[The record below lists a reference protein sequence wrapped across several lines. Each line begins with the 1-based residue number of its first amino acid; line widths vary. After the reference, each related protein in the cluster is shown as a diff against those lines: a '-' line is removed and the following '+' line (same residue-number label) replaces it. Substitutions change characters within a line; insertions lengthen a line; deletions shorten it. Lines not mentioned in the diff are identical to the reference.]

1 MTQRGFRTDSHA
13 AGQSATNP
21 LERTYYDILEVS
33 PSASAQKIRQS
44 YRELSKLYHPDTTE
58 LPPEIAT
65 AKFQA
70 LNEAYATLS
79 SPERRITYDLSIGYS
94 RYTVVQ
100 PRLDLDRPVSD
111 ARKYRSSAYLDPTD
125 RPLSAGEITV
135 LFVLGLTFLG
145 CLLLALWVGIS
156 RGELAW
162 QTTPP
167 AASRV
172 AQAVDFPTETLRE
185 RPIRTPMM
193 HSYSFTIKENGN

>member
-1 MTQRGFRTDSHA
+1 MTQREFRTNSHA
-13 AGQSATNP
+13 TGQGDSNTP
-21 LERTYYDILEVS
+21 GRTYYDILDVL

-58 LPPEIAT
+58 LPEEIAT

-79 SPERRITYDLSIGYS
+79 SPERRLTYDLSIGYS

-100 PRLDLDRPVSD
+100 PRLDLDRPVSE

-135 LFVLGLTFLG
+135 LFVLGLTFVG
-145 CLLLALWVGIS
+145 CLLLALWVGVT
-156 RGELAW
+156 RGDLAW
-162 QTTPP
+162 QTPP
-167 AASRV
+167 PLAGMVTVGDRLSV
-172 AQAVDFPTETLRE
+172 LQPDVHIPLQFKLP
-185 RPIRTPMM
+185 PVQ
-193 HSYSFTIKENGN
+193 